1 MCWPIRQLFDVIV
14 RDELLQNV
22 IRSMTR
28 NGRALLMTAALG
40 LILIYTFSVGGF
52 VFFPSHFEP
61 GTCTSLLTC
70 TATAVYRGSVTDS
83 AL

>member
-40 LILIYTFSVGGF
+40 LILM
-52 VFFPSHFEP
+52 HEP
-61 GTCTSLLTC
+61 PDVHGDRRLPR
-70 TATAVYRGSVTDS
+70 VRDG
-83 AL
+83 